1 MESQLIQKSFQ
12 IIRNVILDISRVIL
26 FIGRHGSYQF
36 LIKSDCFRDLFGSF
50 LKHY

>member
-12 IIRNVILDISRVIL
+12 IIRNVILEVSNVIL
-26 FIGRHGSYQF
+26 LIGRHDSYQL